1 MKKTIKPV
9 LAVLVI
15 CTLCLGLLAGCSG
28 GSPAGTWKLT
38 GGEAMGTSVTADQLG
53 DTSNATMVFNEDG
66 TVEGGGNWK
75 LENGNTLVLSQNG
88 MSFNC
93 TYSGNSFTVDMGIMK
108 LVYSRA

>member
-1 MKKTIKPV
+1 MKKTIKSV

-53 DTSNATMVFNEDG
+53 DTSNATLVFNEDG
-66 TVEGGGNWK
+66 TVQGGGNWK
-75 LENGNTLVLSQNG
+75 LEGNKIVLSQGGMNLECDYNGNTI
-88 MSFNC
+88 
-93 TYSGNSFTVDMGIMK
+93 TIDMGIMK
-108 LVYSRA
+108 MYYTRA